1 MEYEL
6 TSQKI
11 DDNTSLVKNKHT
23 NEPVAVL
30 TKSKNSYPRN
40 QVSAQWH
47 PDFKLLHPEAHEN
60 LTTRNFGKPFDSAS
74 DAVAQLTNKSRPY
87 VTGSKTPKDPVKTEY
102 QGTVPAKNSY
112 GEDTTLHKWHIH
124 DDDGKVIGSIT
135 SSHGPDTIHSE
146 SPVKIGITSST
157 MASIPDS
164 VKEAAGKKY
173 PSESLSHGMARFRY
187 MLDNKGKEPRFI
199 GTQASKDS
207 RADIFKTKLNPEES
221 SKAYEDHLRT
231 IHKDGYTFTRHSPV
245 SFSAF
250 KPANSVYGEAHQ
262 HHVISMPGEVH
273 HIYSRMSHPDYA
285 SGTRNSQ
292 IIESYVPDPNRIFNK
307 QSLEEHLVSSDARIN
322 NGRISLKNLKQV
334 ISYKLGQ

>member
-11 DDNTSLVKNKHT
+11 DDNTNLVKNKHT
-23 NEPVAVL
+23 NEPVAIL
-30 TKSKNSYPRN
+30 TKVKNSYPRN
-40 QVSAQWH
+40 KVSAEWH

-60 LTTRNFGKPFDSAS
+60 LISRNFTKHFDSAS
-74 DAVAQLTNKSRPY
+74 DAVFQLDNKSRPY
-87 VTGSKTPKDPVKTEY
+87 ITGSNIPKDPVKTEY
-102 QGTVPAKNSY
+102 QGTVPAKTSH
-112 GEDTTLHKWHIH
+112 GEDTTAHKWHIH

-135 SSHGPDTIHSE
+135 SSQGPDKIHSE

-173 PSESLSHGMARFRY
+173 PSDSLAHGMARFRY

-207 RADIFKTKLNPEES
+207 RVNVFKTKLNPEDA

-231 IHKDGYTFTRHSPV
+231 IHKDGYTFTRHSPI
-245 SFSAF
+245 SFSVS
-250 KPANSVYGEAHQ
+250 KPADGVYSDSHQ
-262 HHVISMPGEVH
+262 HHVIAMPGEIH
-273 HIYSRMSHPDYA
+273 HVYSRMSHPDYGGA
-285 SGTRNSQ
+285 TKNSQ

-322 NGRISLKNLKQV
+322 NGRILLKNLKQV